1 MNARRGRGRT
11 RWKPLLLAAA
21 TVLAIAVL
29 PGCARNDAGLADR
42 AAAGDVD
49 QATAGDVD
57 QAASGDV
64 DQAAFGDVEHGMRLF
79 RKCVSCHSLEKNG
92 PNKVGPR
99 LHGLFGR
106 VSGSVSDYKF
116 SRALKKARIVWDEAA
131 LDMYLA
137 DTTAMVPGTKMYA
150 YMSRHRDRADLIA
163 FLKKATGGIMNINAN
178 SPSVGWR

>member
-42 AAAGDVD
+42 AAS
-49 QATAGDVD
+49 GDVD
-57 QAASGDV
+57 QAAS
-64 DQAAFGDVEHGMRLF
+64 GDVEHGMRLF

-163 FLKKATGGIMNINAN
+163 FLKKATGGL
-178 SPSVGWR
+178 